1 MQTVIEHAQA
11 YSDYLLGKGTYP
23 DADTTYENCIPRHF
37 ARSAVRYGRMA
48 AIALNHDDP
57 AIFNKFRLK
66 LLHHIQNYNEEFDT
80 EDGYSVLDTAWQ
92 IGYNSLRKET

>member
-1 MQTVIEHAQA
+1 
-11 YSDYLLGKGTYP
+11 
-23 DADTTYENCIPRHF
+23 
-37 ARSAVRYGRMA
+37 MA